1 MYKKM
6 QENQI
11 SPPVEIE
18 DSGLLDMLVVL
29 AENLKLII
37 VGPLVLGIFALG
49 ISYLLPQT
57 FQSVA
62 VLQADQTTASL
73 MITAPVLDPVIGALG
88 LAKEGTLEESRIEL
102 RDHIKAVVGRT
113 DKLLTLTVSA
123 RTALQAQA
131 IANALI
137 QKTFEE
143 SRPKASVLA
152 RLKIQLNEAQVRLKN
167 AQDASVGVLKRL
179 ESNSSVATGVEL
191 AKGYADLLGATGTAQ
206 SQVLALEAQIEG
218 LSAAQLV
225 QPPTLPERAS
235 RPKKSLI
242 AIGATLSVGL
252 VLLLFIFMRHAFRKS
267 TVSENT
273 LAKLMRIRKSVGLK

>member
-1 MYKKM
+1 M
-6 QENQI
+6 QENQ
-11 SPPVEIE
+11 SQQSANTE
-18 DSGLLDMLVVL
+18 DSGLLDVLVLL
-29 AENLKLII
+29 AENIRLII
-37 VGPLVLGIFALG
+37 ILPLVIGTIALG
-49 ISYLLPQT
+49 VSFFLPQT

-62 VLQADQTTASL
+62 VLQADQATASL
-73 MITAPVLDPVIGALG
+73 MIAAPVLDPVIGALG
-88 LAKEGTLEESRIEL
+88 LAKKGTLEESRIEL
-102 RDHIKAVVGRT
+102 RDRIKVVVGRA

-131 IANALI
+131 IANSLI

-191 AKGYADLLGATGTAQ
+191 AKGYADLLGATGVAQ

-225 QPPTLPERAS
+225 QSPTLPERAS
-235 RPKKSLI
+235 QPKKSLI
-242 AIGATLSVGL
+242 AIGATLAAGL
-252 VLLLFIFMRHAFRKS
+252 VLLLFIFMRNVFRKS

-273 LAKLMRIRKSVGLK
+273 SAKLMRIRKSVGLK

>member
-1 MYKKM
+1 M
-6 QENQI
+6 QENQ
-11 SPPVEIE
+11 SQQSANTEE
-18 DSGLLDMLVVL
+18 SGLLDVLVLL
-29 AENLKLII
+29 AENIRLII
-37 VGPLVLGIFALG
+37 ILPLVIGTIALG
-49 ISYLLPQT
+49 VSFFLPQT

-62 VLQADQTTASL
+62 VLQADQATASL
-73 MITAPVLDPVIGALG
+73 MIAAPVLDPVIGALG
-88 LAKEGTLEESRIEL
+88 LAKKGTLEESRIEL
-102 RDHIKAVVGRT
+102 RDRIKVVVGRA

-131 IANALI
+131 IANSLI

-191 AKGYADLLGATGTAQ
+191 AKGYADLLGATGVAQ

-225 QPPTLPERAS
+225 QSPTLPERATQ
-235 RPKKSLI
+235 PKKSLI
-242 AIGATLSVGL
+242 AIGATLAAGL
-252 VLLLFIFMRHAFRKS
+252 VLLLFIFMRNAFRKS

-273 LAKLMRIRKSVGLK
+273 SAKLMRIRKSVGLK

>member
-1 MYKKM
+1 M
-6 QENQI
+6 QENQ
-11 SPPVEIE
+11 SQQSANTE
-18 DSGLLDMLVVL
+18 DSGLLDVLVLL
-29 AENLKLII
+29 AENIRLII
-37 VGPLVLGIFALG
+37 ILPLVIGAIALG
-49 ISYLLPQT
+49 VSFFLPQT

-62 VLQADQTTASL
+62 VLQADQATASL
-73 MITAPVLDPVIGALG
+73 MIAAPVLDPVIGALG
-88 LAKEGTLEESRIEL
+88 LAKKGALEESRIEL
-102 RDHIKAVVGRT
+102 RDRIKVVVGRA

-131 IANALI
+131 IANSLI

-191 AKGYADLLGATGTAQ
+191 AKGYADLLGATGVAQ

-225 QPPTLPERAS
+225 QSPTLPERAS
-235 RPKKSLI
+235 QPKKSLI
-242 AIGATLSVGL
+242 AIGATLAAGL
-252 VLLLFIFMRHAFRKS
+252 VLLLFIFMRNVFRKS

-273 LAKLMRIRKSVGLK
+273 SAKLMRIRKSVGLK

>member
-1 MYKKM
+1 M
-6 QENQI
+6 QENQ
-11 SPPVEIE
+11 SQQSANTEE
-18 DSGLLDMLVVL
+18 SGLLDVLVLL
-29 AENLKLII
+29 AENIRLII
-37 VGPLVLGIFALG
+37 ILPLVIGTIALG
-49 ISYLLPQT
+49 VSFFLPQT

-62 VLQADQTTASL
+62 VLQADQATASL
-73 MITAPVLDPVIGALG
+73 MIAAPVLDPVIGALG
-88 LAKEGTLEESRIEL
+88 LAKKGTLEESRIEL
-102 RDHIKAVVGRT
+102 RDRIKVVVGRA

-131 IANALI
+131 IANSLI

-191 AKGYADLLGATGTAQ
+191 AKGYADLLGATGVAQ

-225 QPPTLPERAS
+225 QSPTLPERAS
-235 RPKKSLI
+235 QPKKSLI
-242 AIGATLSVGL
+242 AIGATLAAGL
-252 VLLLFIFMRHAFRKS
+252 VLLLFIFMRNAFRKS

-273 LAKLMRIRKSVGLK
+273 SAKLMRIRKSVGLK